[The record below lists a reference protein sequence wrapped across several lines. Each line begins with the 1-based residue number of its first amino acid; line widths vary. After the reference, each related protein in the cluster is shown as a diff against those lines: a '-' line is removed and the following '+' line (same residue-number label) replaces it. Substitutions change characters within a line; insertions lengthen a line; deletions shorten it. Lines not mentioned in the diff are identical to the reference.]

1 MDVVVA
7 MRLVEGLDV
16 AYSMELVEHVQLAFV
31 EHASVVEYVANPVVA
46 KLRKKKFKCI
56 SIKTE
61 NVN

>member
-1 MDVVVA
+1 MDVAVA

-46 KLRKKKFKCI
+46 KLREKKIQVHFD
-56 SIKTE
+56 
-61 NVN
+61 

>member
-16 AYSMELVEHVQLAFV
+16 AYSMESVEHVQLAFV

-46 KLRKKKFKCI
+46 KLRK
-56 SIKTE
+56 
-61 NVN
+61 N